1 MTTVSHAK
9 PSKERE
15 ELSLNDAASHLL
27 EECRTVVPGMQAL
40 FGFQL
45 IAVFNS
51 AFTEQLSSMERILH
65 LTAIVLVTIAI
76 ALVMTP
82 AALHRQTEPV
92 AVSSRFIR
100 ISSRLL
106 MASMAPL
113 AVGLC
118 LDIYLVARV
127 IVSTRGV
134 AATVAASL
142 LGVFI
147 VLWLLLPRVS
157 RSRTIASTP
166 ANDR

>member
-1 MTTVSHAK
+1 MTTASHAK
-9 PSKERE
+9 PSNERE
-15 ELSLNDAASHLL
+15 DLSLNDAASHVL

-45 IAVFNS
+45 IAVFSS
-51 AFTEQLSSMERILH
+51 AFSERLSSMERILH

-82 AALHRQTEPV
+82 AALHNQTEPL

-113 AVGLC
+113 ALGLC

-127 IVSTRGV
+127 IVGTRGV

-147 VLWLLLPRVS
+147 VLWVLLPRVS
-157 RSRTIASTP
+157 RSRRKP
-166 ANDR
+166 

>member
-1 MTTVSHAK
+1 MTVSHAK
-9 PSKERE
+9 SSNDRE
-15 ELSLNDAASHLL
+15 ELSLNDAASHVL

-45 IAVFNS
+45 IAVFSS
-51 AFTEQLSSMERILH
+51 AFGEQLSSMERMLH
-65 LTAIVLVTIAI
+65 LIAIVLVTIAI

-82 AALHRQTEPV
+82 AALHNQTEPL

-127 IVSTRGV
+127 IVGTRGV

-147 VLWLLLPRVS
+147 VLWMLLPRVS
-157 RSRTIASTP
+157 RSRSIGSAR

>member
-1 MTTVSHAK
+1 LTVSHAK
-9 PSKERE
+9 PSNDRE
-15 ELSLNDAASHLL
+15 ELSLNDAASHVL

-45 IAVFNS
+45 IAVFSS
-51 AFTEQLSSMERILH
+51 AFSEQLSSMERMLH
-65 LTAIVLVTIAI
+65 LIAIVLVTIAI

-82 AALHRQTEPV
+82 AALHNQTEPL

-113 AVGLC
+113 ALGLC

-127 IVSTRGV
+127 IVGTRGV

-147 VLWLLLPRVS
+147 VLWLVLPRLS
-157 RSRTIASTP
+157 RSRSTASAP

>member
-1 MTTVSHAK
+1 MTIPHAK
-9 PSKERE
+9 PSNERE
-15 ELSLNDAASHLL
+15 ELSLNDAASHVL

-45 IAVFNS
+45 IAVFSS
-51 AFTEQLSSMERILH
+51 AFSEQLSSMERILH
-65 LTAIVLVTIAI
+65 LIAIVLVTIAI

-82 AALHRQTEPV
+82 AALHNQTEPL

-113 AVGLC
+113 ALGLC

-127 IVSTRGV
+127 IVGTRGV
-134 AATVAASL
+134 AATVAAAL

-147 VLWLLLPRVS
+147 VLWLLLPRLS
-157 RSRTIASTP
+157 RSRSVASAP

>member
-1 MTTVSHAK
+1 MTASHAK
-9 PSKERE
+9 PSNERE
-15 ELSLNDAASHLL
+15 ELSLNDAASHVL

-45 IAVFNS
+45 IAVFSS
-51 AFTEQLSSMERILH
+51 AFSEQLSSMERMLH
-65 LTAIVLVTIAI
+65 LIAIVLVTIAI

-82 AALHRQTEPV
+82 AALHNQTEPL

-113 AVGLC
+113 ALGLC

-127 IVSTRGV
+127 IVGTRGV

-147 VLWLLLPRVS
+147 VLWVLLPRVS
-157 RSRTIASTP
+157 RSRSIGSTP
-166 ANDR
+166 TNDR

>member
-1 MTTVSHAK
+1 LTASHAK
-9 PSKERE
+9 PSNERE
-15 ELSLNDAASHLL
+15 ELSLNDAASHVL

-45 IAVFNS
+45 IAVFSS
-51 AFTEQLSSMERILH
+51 AFGEQLSSMERILH
-65 LTAIVLVTIAI
+65 LIAIVLVTIAI

-82 AALHRQTEPV
+82 AALHNQTEPL

-113 AVGLC
+113 ALGLC

-127 IVSTRGV
+127 IVGTRGV

-147 VLWLLLPRVS
+147 VLWMLLPRVS
-157 RSRTIASTP
+157 RSRSIGSTQ

>member
-9 PSKERE
+9 PSNERE
-15 ELSLNDAASHLL
+15 EISLNDATSHVL

-45 IAVFNS
+45 IAVFSS
-51 AFTEQLSSMERILH
+51 AFGEQLSSMERILH
-65 LTAIVLVTIAI
+65 LIAIVLVTIAI

-82 AALHRQTEPV
+82 AALHNQTEPL
-92 AVSSRFIR
+92 AVSTRFIR

-113 AVGLC
+113 ALGLC

-127 IVSTRGV
+127 IVGTRGV

-147 VLWLLLPRVS
+147 VLWVLLPRVS
-157 RSRTIASTP
+157 RSRSIGSTQ

>member
-1 MTTVSHAK
+1 MTIPHAK
-9 PSKERE
+9 PSSERE
-15 ELSLNDAASHLL
+15 ELSLNDAASHVL

-45 IAVFNS
+45 IAVFSS
-51 AFTEQLSSMERILH
+51 AFGEQLSSMERILH
-65 LTAIVLVTIAI
+65 LIAIVLVTIAI

-82 AALHRQTEPV
+82 AALHNQTEPL

-113 AVGLC
+113 ALGLC

-127 IVSTRGV
+127 IVGTRGV

-147 VLWLLLPRVS
+147 VLWVLLPRVS
-157 RSRTIASTP
+157 RSRSIGSTQ